1 MSEKHDRGYARTAQD
16 LENKYSFGKTFATFL
31 GILLDSRD
39 KVDETGSALIDEV
52 TRSATELWRTVN
64 EVGINVKQE
73 LLKGEIA
80 ELQKLVEVKIDTNG
94 VSIEIQKALEEGV
107 DKVITKMGYIFDDK
121 GLDISKFGDAIRNL
135 INHEGMYV
143 TNGGKEVLTADK
155 DGVNA
160 TNLHA
165 KTYLIIGEDEGRSR
179 FEDYLTDRTGC
190 FWIGG

>member
-16 LENKYSFGKTFATFL
+16 LEKKYSFGKTFASFL
-31 GILLDSRD
+31 GIILESRE
-39 KVDETGSALIDEV
+39 KVDESDSSLFDEV
-52 TRSATELWRTVN
+52 TRSATELWRSVN
-64 EVGINVKQE
+64 EVGVRAKKE
-73 LLKGEIA
+73 LLEGAIA
-80 ELQKLVEVKIDTNG
+80 ELQSLVELKVDSNG
-94 VSIEIQKALEEGV
+94 VSIEIQKQLENGV
-107 DKVITKMGYIFDDK
+107 DKVITQMGYIFDDK

-143 TNGGKEVLTADK
+143 TNNGQEVLTADK

-165 KTYLIIGEDEGRSR
+165 KTYLIVGADEGRSR
-179 FEDYLTDRTGC
+179 FEDYGTDRTGC